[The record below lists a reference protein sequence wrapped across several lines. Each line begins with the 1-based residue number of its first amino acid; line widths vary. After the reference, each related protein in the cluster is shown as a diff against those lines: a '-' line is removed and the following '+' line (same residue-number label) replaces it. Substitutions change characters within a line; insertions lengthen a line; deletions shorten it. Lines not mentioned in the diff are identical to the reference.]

1 MCQTLYWVQKAN
13 GVENIK
19 TCGPHSHLEHL
30 DSLVSAYE
38 ELNRHKGFHR
48 LQLNCIFATLS
59 SPDDLW
65 SAKIEEQE
73 HEKEGVRN
81 YVPYSTSLSICNTPL
96 MPKCAKV
103 GNCNNTKNPP
113 FPGFAAL
120 AKCSHP
126 DVKQPQQ
133 MIFSLF
139 FSLLWPHFET
149 KPLAWWHQHSCF
161 EMRVMK
167 IKTRREWKM
176 LQDCHCYWQQSTN
189 KSWWGKPKK

>member
-1 MCQTLYWVQKAN
+1 MCQTLYWVEKAN
-13 GVENIK
+13 GVQNIK

-38 ELNRHKGFHR
+38 ELNRHKGFHG

-59 SPDDLW
+59 SPDDPW
-65 SAKIEEQE
+65 SAKIEDQE

-81 YVPYSTSLSICNTPL
+81 YVPYSALLSICNTPL

-103 GNCNNTKNPP
+103 RNCNNTKNPP

-133 MIFSLF
+133 LIFSFFFLF
-139 FSLLWPHFET
+139 VMAPFWDKTSGMMTPTQLLWNEADEDKDKKRMKDVAGLSLLLTAE
-149 KPLAWWHQHSCF
+149 HQ
-161 EMRVMK
+161 
-167 IKTRREWKM
+167 
-176 LQDCHCYWQQSTN
+176 
-189 KSWWGKPKK
+189 